1 MKARIPILSAVIA
14 LAFASGAAAA
24 DLRPAYKAPP
34 PVPMYNWS
42 GFYLGGFVGGGWT
55 KSVTTNDPVV
65 AGSNGVLPVGF
76 PYDCPA
82 PGAPFFG
89 AGCAATYGLKSTV
102 IAGGTIGYN
111 WQAAGSP
118 YVFGIEGEIGSM
130 RLSGAGVDNFTA
142 GLPCSTTGPFLLPP
156 SQCNTFFNTK
166 IGDWYGVASGR
177 LGYAWDRVLVYAK
190 VGAAF
195 TRVEVS
201 TVDNCSVAPCGAGLL
216 NATGTKNV
224 TGVAAGGGI
233 EYALAGNWSIKGE
246 YLYVGVDQTVQA
258 CGPQTNAAVPASF
271 GATFCSS
278 TEVHGVHTAKF
289 GLNYRF
295 GYGPAI

>member
-1 MKARIPILSAVIA
+1 
-14 LAFASGAAAA
+14 
-24 DLRPAYKAPP
+24 
-34 PVPMYNWS
+34 
-42 GFYLGGFVGGGWT
+42 
-55 KSVTTNDPVV
+55 
-65 AGSNGVLPVGF
+65 
-76 PYDCPA
+76 
-82 PGAPFFG
+82 
-89 AGCAATYGLKSTV
+89 
-102 IAGGTIGYN
+102 
-111 WQAAGSP
+111 
-118 YVFGIEGEIGSM
+118 M

-166 IGDWYGVASGR
+166 IGDWYGVASAR

-201 TVDNCSVAPCGAGLL
+201 AVDNCSVAPCGAGLL

-271 GATFCSS
+271 GATFCSN